1 MEPVFEIINETTKQE
16 YKVTM
21 DDAIVTGNIERQQ
34 GSVIS
39 INGTLFTKTAQGTQG
54 DYIGNF
60 NGRMTDS
67 GMKYSFSEMNHD
79 QAELAWDAIA
89 VIEDAIFDNAEE

>member
-1 MEPVFEIINETTKQE
+1 MEPTFEIINETTKQE

-39 INGTLFTKTAQGTQG
+39 INGTLSLRPRKVLRATTSVTSTA
-54 DYIGNF
+54 
-60 NGRMTDS
+60 
-67 GMKYSFSEMNHD
+67 
-79 QAELAWDAIA
+79 A
-89 VIEDAIFDNAEE
+89 